1 VHSNS
6 KPPLTS
12 ESKSGYDAHP
22 MIDWMTLCVEIAGII
37 IFCFWVYVPIQEFRD
52 IYKRMT
58 KHPAH
63 PPQDKQSKP

>member
-1 VHSNS
+1 MMPH
-6 KPPLTS
+6 L
-12 ESKSGYDAHP
+12 
-22 MIDWMTLCVEIAGII
+22 MFDWMTLCVEIAGII

-63 PPQDKQSKP
+63 PPQDKQPKP